1 MASPD
6 GLRLFFGNRLPND
19 VLDNIF
25 AYGFH
30 LWLAKPVDIIC
41 DVECL
46 GNDLHTD
53 RAVLAEDL
61 SERARKVVDFDRY
74 FNKSQYWGLVVRVE
88 YARPRVAFAADRDRD
103 GAVFSWV
110 VNGTGDGQPYV
121 YLRDFAP
128 PPWMRDHPDGRL
140 TLVITDHGMVWERIR
155 HAPLPHWNDDDLDD
169 M

>member
-6 GLRLFFGNRLPND
+6 GLRLFFGNRLPSD

-74 FNKSQYWGLVVRVE
+74 SNWGHYGGLVVRVE
-88 YARPRVAFAADRDRD
+88 YARPRVAFAADSN
-103 GAVFSWV
+103 GFT
-110 VNGTGDGQPYV
+110 VNGTGDGQPYR

-128 PPWMRDHPDGRL
+128 PPWMQDHPDGRL
-140 TLVITDHGMVWERIR
+140 TLVFTDHGMAWERIR
-155 HAPLPHWNDDDLDD
+155 RVPLPLWNDDDLAD